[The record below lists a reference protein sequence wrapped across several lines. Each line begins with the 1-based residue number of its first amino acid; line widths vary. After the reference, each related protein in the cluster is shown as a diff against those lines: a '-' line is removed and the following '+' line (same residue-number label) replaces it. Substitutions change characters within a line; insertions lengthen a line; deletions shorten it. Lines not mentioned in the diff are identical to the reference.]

1 MKGVLIDTSVW
12 IEYFKAN
19 PAYFQTCQDLMDQR
33 LIWTLDIIFAELLQ
47 GAKGKRE
54 LEFLETYYQ
63 NLPKIE
69 SKDLVYRSGLFSQK
83 HQLISQGI
91 GLVDSTIILAGLEE
105 NLQVWTLDKKI
116 SRFLTEKYPMHQFEE
131 I

>member
-1 MKGVLIDTSVW
+1 MKGVLLDTSVW
-12 IEYFKAN
+12 IEYFKTN
-19 PAYFQTCQDLMDQR
+19 PAYFKTCQHLMDQR
-33 LIWTLDIIFAELLQ
+33 LIWTLDIIFAELIQ

-63 NLPKIE
+63 NLPKID
-69 SKDLVYRSGLFSQK
+69 SKDLVYQSGIFSHK

-91 GLVDSTIILAGLEE
+91 GLIDSIIIFAS
-105 NLQVWTLDKKI
+105 LQKNIQIWTLDKKI
-116 SRFLTEKYPMHQFEE
+116 SRFLTKKFPKHQFEE